1 MTLET
6 WTMFFGWMTILN
18 FGFLIATT
26 IALMAFRPA
35 VARIHNR
42 LTGLDE
48 KDLNRA
54 YFGYL
59 SNYKVLALITSLVPY
74 LALKLL

>member
-1 MTLET
+1 MTLDT
-6 WTMFFGWMTILN
+6 LTTFFGWMTILN

-26 IALMAFRPA
+26 VALTAFRP
-35 VARIHNR
+35 VVVRIHNR

-59 SNYKVLALITSLVPY
+59 SNYKVLALVTSFVPY
-74 LALKLL
+74 LALKLM

>member
-18 FGFLIATT
+18 FRFLIATM
-26 IALMAFRPA
+26 IALTAFRPA

-42 LTGLDE
+42 LTGLD
-48 KDLNRA
+48 K
-54 YFGYL
+54 
-59 SNYKVLALITSLVPY
+59 KTSIGPISGTY
-74 LALKLL
+74 PTTKCWR